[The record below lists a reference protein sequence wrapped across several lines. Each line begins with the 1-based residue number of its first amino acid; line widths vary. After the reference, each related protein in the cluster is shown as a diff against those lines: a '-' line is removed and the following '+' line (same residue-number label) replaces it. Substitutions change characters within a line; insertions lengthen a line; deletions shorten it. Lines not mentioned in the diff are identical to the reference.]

1 MTRPLILTGYLG
13 KDPETRQTQERVY
26 EGSRK
31 NPIAQVLDH
40 YTGRTRSREYIVMS
54 LATHQGNQ
62 TAWYRLVVW
71 SSDQICH
78 RNIRFAGQGDLVKVQ
93 AWHEVYRFKA
103 DDGTEHEIRQHI
115 VARFRV
121 LKRKHVPPEIP

>member
-13 KDPETRQTQERVY
+13 KDPETRQTRERDY
-26 EGSRK
+26 EGARHDTA
-31 NPIAQVLDH
+31 AQVLDH

-62 TAWYRLVVW
+62 TTWYRLVVW

-78 RNIRFAGQGDLVKVQ
+78 RNIRFAGQGDKVKVQ
-93 AWHEVYRFKA
+93 ARYEVYRFKA
-103 DDGTEHEIRQHI
+103 DDGTEHEMHQHI
-115 VARFRV
+115 VERFRV